1 MKKCLLVI
9 CIIVASCN
17 TFKNFNSVKESISNV
32 EVKTKK
38 TIKVDNIV
46 GTVYHL
52 EAKQCDS
59 NPYETAD
66 GTNLKGKDIN
76 KLRYVALSRD
86 LIKDEFRDKLHKT
99 KGQWKGKFSFG
110 DTITVISDNKELCG
124 KWIVKDCMNK
134 RFKNRMDF
142 MQDKENG
149 FIGKFNNITILK
161 EV

>member
-1 MKKCLLVI
+1 ML
-9 CIIVASCN
+9 IVSCN
-17 TFKNFNSVKESISNV
+17 TYKIVIKEKLGVV
-32 EVKTKK
+32 EVKSKENK
-38 TIKVDNIV
+38 TIKVENIV

-52 EAKQCDS
+52 EVGQCDN

-86 LIKDEFRDKLHKT
+86 LIKDEYRDKLHNV

-110 DTITVISDNKELCG
+110 DTITVVSDNKELCG

-134 RFKNRMDF
+134 RYFNHIDF
-142 MQDKENG
+142 MQNKKNG
-149 FIGKFNNITILK
+149 FYGKFKNIILFK